1 MNPVYIQNKID
12 DLILDEIKDGDM
24 ELADILLLENG
35 YNLDKINTYSKKIC
49 KQHLFLV
56 NSIINNKRDKVLL
69 QKAALLVEN
78 TIKNKLEKPVAYIN
92 SLVKQ
97 NRFAVQYRNLDK
109 LNKEEIIEII
119 KDQNLLEIIEKL
131 CKQDEFDKINK
142 SNIK

>member
-1 MNPVYIQNKID
+1 MKLNLINQIDNSVID
-12 DLILDEIKDGDM
+12 DIRNGNNLLADEYLKSLGYDLDEVNKLSERIYKQQSFLIRGMINKQKDK
-24 ELADILLLENG
+24 E
-35 YNLDKINTYSKKIC
+35 
-49 KQHLFLV
+49 
-56 NSIINNKRDKVLL
+56 LL